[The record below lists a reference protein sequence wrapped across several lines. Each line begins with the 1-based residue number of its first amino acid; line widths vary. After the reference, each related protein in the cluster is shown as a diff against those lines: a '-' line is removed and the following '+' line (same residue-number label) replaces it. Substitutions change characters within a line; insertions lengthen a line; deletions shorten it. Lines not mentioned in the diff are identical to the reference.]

1 MIVSSFRIE
10 AMTVLKAKCIH
21 KHTDRGK
28 SHDCMPDGE
37 RRTAAVSIH
46 RAGSPAGEVRVL
58 NLAEGERI
66 FSRLT

>member
-10 AMTVLKAKCIH
+10 AMTVSKAKCIY
-21 KHTDRGK
+21 TSIQAEEK

-46 RAGSPAGEVRVL
+46 RAGSPAKFE
-58 NLAEGERI
+58 
-66 FSRLT
+66 F